1 MKITNEHYIKY
12 GENYGIFCYSYET
25 QYNWGHKVKI
35 YKNDRLVAENK
46 ITYYNR
52 TWECYRYQ
60 SCILGAIYNLI
71 EDRKQTLI
79 DDYKLKTGKK
89 RTTKEEKEIAI
100 ADDPVIAE
108 YDKMYDYFKNE
119 YKGGY

>member
-12 GENYGIFCYSYET
+12 GENFGIFCYSYET

-46 ITYYNR
+46 ITYCNR
-52 TWECYRYQ
+52 TWERYRYQ
-60 SCILGAIYNLI
+60 SCILGAIHELRRYRIAILLD
-71 EDRKQTLI
+71 E
-79 DDYKLKTGKK
+79 YKSKTGRK
-89 RTTKEEKEIAI
+89 RLNDELKEIVI

-108 YDKMYDYFKNE
+108 YDKMYDYFDKE
-119 YKGGY
+119 Y